1 MPVPT
6 RDMPTIR
13 AAELGPPPEWALLQR
28 KLMSTMEEAAD
39 CFVEK
44 YCRSDLST
52 YYVQDVDDIYEIM
65 HNWGLFYALGGAD
78 RILDY
83 ALGFWNAT
91 TRYYEDTGDDGGTP
105 HHQFYMPQLHNEF
118 WNLNIPYNSDWFHI
132 GEGSQ
137 SFYEFGLADPTLE
150 ENIRRATRFAG
161 LYMGED
167 PNAPNYDP
175 NHRIIRSPYHGSEGP
190 LRHAGSKVPLLH
202 SLGETTD
209 DIEFVKAWL
218 DHPNY
223 GGFLHRSIV
232 RDWERWAKGDGSPVG
247 VDSHHLLYPAIKDLE
262 PKWWEDS
269 LRRREVVEVF
279 DKMAFDGDVP
289 ENLAATAM
297 VTNAYLYTGEEK
309 YRQWVL
315 DYVEAWLERT
325 RKNAGIFPD
334 NVGPNGIIGEHRNGQ
349 WWGGVNGWASDRGG
363 SDLMLSV
370 TVGAECAHLLTGDTG
385 YLELL
390 RSPIDAL
397 LARSKTDASG
407 DLLVPMRHGFAPREV
422 VKDTNAEA
430 RWRDFGKMGIYELS
444 HLYHASMSET
454 DRDTILSMRDNDP
467 HRDWNE
473 IDSQR
478 DRRSGDSE
486 YGRFQYYDGR
496 NPDWPLKIQ
505 YAELRFVLAMLEAMR
520 QDTRDVETIIRD
532 NHWPPLHP
540 EYPERRDYGCEAANP
555 LVAKGLTQV
564 TTGAPQNIY
573 NGGLQ
578 RGSVRYFDVDRARP
592 GLPPDV
598 AALVTK
604 LGPDETG
611 LELVNVGT
619 TAMRRLIVQAGVFG
633 EHQFNEV
640 KVLDRTGAAS
650 ALDPHSWLS
659 ESKTVTERLVR
670 VDGGHFV
677 VELPP
682 STSVRIEAGVSRFAN
697 RPSYDQPWG

>member
-1 MPVPT
+1 MPIPT
-6 RDMPTIR
+6 HDMPTIR
-13 AAELGPPPEWALLQR
+13 ASELGAPPAWALLQR
-28 KLMSTMEEAAD
+28 QLISVMEEAAD

-91 TRYYEDTGDDGGTP
+91 TRYYEDTGDNGDALR
-105 HHQFYMPQLHNEF
+105 HHFYMPQLHNEF

-137 SFYEFGLADPTLE
+137 SFYDFGLADPTLE
-150 ENIRRATRFAG
+150 ENIRRARRFAG

-167 PNAPNYDP
+167 PSAPNYDP

-190 LRHAGSKVPLLH
+190 LRHAGNKIPLLH

-223 GGFLHRSIV
+223 GGFMHRSIV
-232 RDWERWAKGDGSPVG
+232 RDWERWSKGDGRPIG
-247 VDSHHLLYPAIKDLE
+247 VDSHHLLYPTIKDLE
-262 PKWWEDS
+262 PEWWVEPT
-269 LRRREVVEVF
+269 RRQGVVEVF
-279 DKMAFDGDVP
+279 DRMAFDGDVP

-315 DYVEAWLERT
+315 DYVEAWLDRT
-325 RKNAGIFPD
+325 RKNEGIIPD
-334 NVGPNGIIGEHRNGQ
+334 NVGPNGVIGEHRNGQ
-349 WWGGVNGWASDRGG
+349 WWGGVSGWASDRGG
-363 SDLMLSV
+363 SGLMLSV
-370 TVGAECAHLLTGDTG
+370 AVGAECAHLLTGDTG

-390 RSPIDAL
+390 RSQIDGL
-397 LARSKTDASG
+397 LSRSKTEEDG
-407 DLLVPMRHGFAPREV
+407 DLLVPMRHGFAERAV
-422 VKDTNAEA
+422 VGGTDAAAE
-430 RWRDFGKMGIYELS
+430 WQEFQKLGVYELS
-444 HLYHASMSET
+444 HLYHATMSDT
-454 DRDTILSMRDNDP
+454 DRNTLVRLRDHDP
-467 HRDWNE
+467 HRDWNAV
-473 IDSQR
+473 DSQR

-486 YGRFQYYDGR
+486 HSRFQYYDGK
-496 NPDWPLKIQ
+496 NPDWPLRIQ
-505 YAELRFVLAMLEAMR
+505 GAELRFALAMIEAMR
-520 QDTRDVETIIRD
+520 QDTRDVETIIQD
-532 NHWPPLHP
+532 NHWPPQHP

-555 LVAKGLTQV
+555 LVMKGLTQV

-598 AALVTK
+598 SALVSK
-604 LGPDETG
+604 LESTATG
-611 LELVNVGT
+611 LELVNISPKAT
-619 TAMRRLIVQAGVFG
+619 RRLIVQAGVFG
-633 EHQFNEV
+633 EHEFTEA
-640 KVLDRTGAAS
+640 KVLERTGTAS
-650 ALDPHSWLS
+650 NLDPLGWLR
-659 ESKTVTERLVR
+659 ESKTVSERV
-670 VDGGHFV
+670 VQVGGSYFA

-682 STSVRIEAGVSRFAN
+682 STSVRIDIGVRRFAN
-697 RPSYDQPWG
+697 RPGYALPWK